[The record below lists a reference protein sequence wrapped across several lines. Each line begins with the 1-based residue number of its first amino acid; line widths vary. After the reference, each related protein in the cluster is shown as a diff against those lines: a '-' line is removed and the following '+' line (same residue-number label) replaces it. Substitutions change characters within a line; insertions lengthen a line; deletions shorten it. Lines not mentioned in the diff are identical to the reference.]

1 MIQGLRQEARC
12 RKAQVQRSAEEKF
25 AIVIEGLKSGNIA
38 ETCRNHN
45 IAATLFYRWKDD
57 VEKAAVA
64 ALGGRNAALRPDEEH
79 RKRIREWERSLGK
92 AHVQIDILK
101 NVLGE

>member
-1 MIQGLRQEARC
+1 MP

-45 IAATLFYRWKDD
+45 IAATLFYRWKED

-64 ALGGRNAALRPDEEH
+64 ALGGRNAARPDEEQ
-79 RKRIREWERSLGK
+79 RKRIRELERSLGK

>member
-1 MIQGLRQEARC
+1 MP
-12 RKAQVQRSAEEKF
+12 RKPQIQRSAEEKF

-38 ETCRNHN
+38 ETCRTHQ
-45 IAATLFYRWKDD
+45 IAATLYCWKEEA
-57 VEKAAVA
+57 EKAAVA
-64 ALGGRNAALRPDEEH
+64 ALGGKAAVPHAGEEQ
-79 RKRIREWERSLGK
+79 RKRIRELERSLGK

>member
-1 MIQGLRQEARC
+1 MP

-45 IAATLFYRWKDD
+45 IAATLFYRWKED

-64 ALGGRNAALRPDEEH
+64 ALGGE
-79 RKRIREWERSLGK
+79 KRCAS
-92 AHVQIDILK
+92 A
-101 NVLGE
+101 

>member
-1 MIQGLRQEARC
+1 MP

-45 IAATLFYRWKDD
+45 LAATLFYRWKED
-57 VEKAAVA
+57 VEQAAVA

-79 RKRIREWERSLGK
+79 RKRIRELERSLGK

>member
-1 MIQGLRQEARC
+1 MP

-45 IAATLFYRWKDD
+45 IAATLFYRWMDD

-79 RKRIREWERSLGK
+79 RKRIRELERSLGK

>member
-1 MIQGLRQEARC
+1 MP

-45 IAATLFYRWKDD
+45 LAATLFYRWKED
-57 VEKAAVA
+57 VEQAAVA
-64 ALGGRNAALRPDEEH
+64 ALEETLRRGLTKSTVANPSWSAAWAR
-79 RKRIREWERSLGK
+79 RMCRSTY
-92 AHVQIDILK
+92 
-101 NVLGE
+101 

>member
-1 MIQGLRQEARC
+1 MP

-45 IAATLFYRWKDD
+45 IAATLFYRWKED

-64 ALGGRNAALRPDEEH
+64 ALGGRNAAVRPDEEH
-79 RKRIREWERSLGK
+79 RKRIRELERSLGK
-92 AHVQIDILK
+92 AQVQIDILK

>member
-1 MIQGLRQEARC
+1 MP

-45 IAATLFYRWKDD
+45 IAATLFYRWKED
-57 VEKAAVA
+57 VEQAAVA
-64 ALGGRNAALRPDEEH
+64 ALGGRNAAARLDEEP
-79 RKRIREWERSLGK
+79 RKRIRELERSLGK

>member
-1 MIQGLRQEARC
+1 MP
-12 RKAQVQRSAEEKF
+12 RKAQVQKSAEEKF
-25 AIVIEGLKSGNIA
+25 AIVIEGLKNGNIA

-45 IAATLFYRWKDD
+45 IAATLFYRWKED
-57 VEKAAVA
+57 VEQAAVA

-79 RKRIREWERSLGK
+79 RKRIRELERSLGK